1 MATFLFENQDDEDNH
16 LSKEHGLTKTVA
28 YIQSD
33 LSKKQRSTGAERVAK
48 HRQQKK
54 QKGLT
59 DSGKSCIAASSLILR
74 Q

>member
-48 HRQQKK
+48 HRQQKNK
-54 QKGLT
+54 K
-59 DSGKSCIAASSLILR
+59 D
-74 Q
+74 